1 MFTNQEWIKNEYKSL
16 KNPIM
21 KSTDNSYQGILN
33 DNFDFKNQKK
43 NFEALKLSL
52 EPFGII
58 PQEIYYSEL
67 YKKSVFV
74 VTWSDPNLFWR
85 KNDSRSIGNSQNH
98 IYYKDKEIRTTDWLK
113 SSQQEL
119 NEILQK

>member
-21 KSTDNSYQGILN
+21 KSTNNSYQGILN

-43 NFEALKLSL
+43 NFEAIKKSL

-85 KNDSRSIGNSQNH
+85 KNESKSIGSCQNY
-98 IYYKDKEIRTTDWLK
+98 IYYKDKEIKTTEWLK
-113 SSQQEL
+113 STQEEL

>member
-43 NFEALKLSL
+43 NFEAIKKLL

-85 KNDSRSIGNSQNH
+85 KNDSRSIGSSQNY
-98 IYYKDKEIRTTDWLK
+98 IYYKDKEIKTTEWLK
-113 SSQQEL
+113 LTQQEL
-119 NEILQK
+119 NQILQK

>member
-33 DNFDFKNQKK
+33 ETVDFKNQKK
-43 NFEALKLSL
+43 NFEAIKKSL

-98 IYYKDKEIRTTDWLK
+98 IYYKNKEIRTTEWLK
-113 SSQQEL
+113 LSQQEL
-119 NEILQK
+119 NQILQK